1 MWGGMA
7 GSLFGRLSLE
17 EGDSANSL
25 EGLDIKLGGEG
36 KSEGSNLLLDSCW
49 IGSRTESWSWESSLF
64 ACLYF

>member
-1 MWGGMA
+1 MA

-36 KSEGSNLLLDSCW
+36 KNTCW
-49 IGSRTESWSWESSLF
+49 VWAESF
-64 ACLYF
+64 DGF